1 MIIIGFLN
9 LVTLILNL
17 LFGLIQPLIPKIGPE
32 VTAIIND
39 FMTILDKGIDLFCF
53 LLGPV
58 ASVLVA
64 YILAFQV
71 AKSTWDLV
79 WFILRKIPM
88 LNIRD

>member
-32 VTAIIND
+32 VTEIIKE
-39 FMTILDKGIDLFCF
+39 FMVILDKGIDLFCF

-79 WFILRKIPM
+79 WFIIRKIPM
-88 LNIRD
+88 FNIRE